1 VRTLLINNQLKNE
14 VATQYYDFGVT
25 CQIPNLSMIFE
36 RYFPTYIGTFVEIGA
51 YDGVT
56 FSNTVG
62 LARRG
67 WKGILAEPDP
77 SHFQSC
83 AINLQDFQKCEVKNI
98 AISSRNMKANLH
110 RQGPLSTLSTDLH
123 ERYQTI
129 DWAKGEADK
138 GKIEVN
144 CVTLDSL
151 LTETKVDPEF
161 ELLVVDVEGHET
173 EVFAG
178 FSIEHWKPQMIIL
191 ELADLHPDFP
201 ELEKVC
207 LNLKDQIENHSY
219 KVIYKDHINTI
230 FISSRKYREKLLSIN
245 K

>member
-1 VRTLLINNQLKNE
+1 
-14 VATQYYDFGVT
+14 
-25 CQIPNLSMIFE
+25 MIFQ
-36 RYFPTYIGTFVEIGA
+36 RYFFNHSGTFGEIGA
-51 YDGVT
+51 YDGLT
-56 FSNTVG
+56 FSNTIG
-62 LARRG
+62 LARHG
-67 WKGILAEPDP
+67 WKGILVEPDP
-77 SHFQSC
+77 ALFQLC
-83 AINLQDFQKCEVKNI
+83 ASNLQDFKKCEVRNI
-98 AISSRNMKANLH
+98 AISSRNTKANLY

-129 DWAKGEADK
+129 DWAKGEVDK
-138 GKIEVN
+138 GEIEVN

-151 LTETKVDPEF
+151 LKEAKIDPEF

-207 LNLKDQIENHSY
+207 LDLKNHIENNSY

-230 FISSRKYREKLLSIN
+230 FISSGKFQEKMLSFN
-245 K
+245 N